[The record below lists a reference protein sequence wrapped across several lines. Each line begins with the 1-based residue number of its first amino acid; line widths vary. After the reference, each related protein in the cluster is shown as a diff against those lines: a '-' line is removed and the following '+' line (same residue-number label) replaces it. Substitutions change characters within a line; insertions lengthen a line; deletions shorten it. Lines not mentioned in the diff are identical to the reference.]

1 MCCLNVCAIRQ
12 GVYITTCVCVCV
24 CVRNYVCMYMFYC
37 VQTALHLQGLCMSF
51 MSQVARDHH
60 SVVTVLC
67 QKHLKL
73 ANDALRA
80 PLLQPSGARRTQ
92 VEGYWLPMGGETQSV
107 SDRYILTPS
116 VRDNLRNLA
125 RIISARLLIH
135 SSLPTLLTAH
145 LTCQRIA
152 FHSSTLPLQP
162 FSCAP
167 TRSHFFRQ
175 DQPGQV
181 VGRCHW
187 TPLCA
192 NQQPRTHRHTGV
204 YWDVHC
210 RPHGETGLQGR

>member
-1 MCCLNVCAIRQ
+1 
-12 GVYITTCVCVCV
+12 
-24 CVRNYVCMYMFYC
+24 MFYC

-60 SVVTVLC
+60 SVVTALC

-92 VEGYWLPMGGETQSV
+92 VEGYWLPVGGETQSV

-135 SSLPTLLTAH
+135 SSLPTLLTVH
-145 LTCQRIA
+145 LTCQ
-152 FHSSTLPLQP
+152 HVLPSIHP
-162 FSCAP
+162 PSHC
-167 TRSHFFRQ
+167 SHFPVLLQGPTSSGKTSLVRWLA
-175 DQPGQV
+175 DATGH
-181 VGRCHW
+181 RCVRINNHEH
-187 TPLCA
+187 TDIQEYIGMYTA
-192 NQQPRTHRHTGV
+192 DHTGKLV
-204 YWDVHC
+204 FKE
-210 RPHGETGLQGR
+210 GEIQYRGV